1 MSIRDVIRRGNR
13 NEGLARQY
21 EDTGMLTFQREMN
34 RLFDDFLGGFE
45 LAPLHK
51 LEQAHM
57 TAFVPKINISET
69 EKEIKVS
76 AELPG
81 MDEKE
86 VFVEMEEGALSIRG
100 EKKQENEEKGKNW
113 HRIEQSYG
121 AFHRLIPIPVNVD
134 GAMVKATFKK
144 GLLNV
149 SIPKVEDKEKAKKK
163 IEITAE

>member
-1 MSIRDVIRRGNR
+1 MSIRDIIRRGDR
-13 NEGLARQY
+13 NEGLARQF
-21 EDTGMLTFQREMN
+21 EDTGMLSFQREMN
-34 RLFDDFLGGFE
+34 RLFDDFFGGFE
-45 LAPLHK
+45 IAPLHK
-51 LEQAHM
+51 QEQAHIQ
-57 TAFVPKINISET
+57 AFVPKINASET
-69 EKEIKVS
+69 EKEIKIS

-100 EKKQENEEKGKNW
+100 EKKEENEEKGKNW

-121 AFHRLIPIPVNVD
+121 TFHRVIPIPTNVD
-134 GAMVKATFKK
+134 STKVKATFKK

-149 SIPKVEDKEKAKKK
+149 SIPKIEDKKKAKKQ